1 MGSRHVQGIISHEL
15 YRRCIFCGRGYKNY
29 LLTREMFLN
38 YSQDGWYSEG
48 YDYQGTRVD
57 ESRIYSDTEYYPS
70 TTTSTSS
77 RRRGIFFK
85 WLHQKKWILAVAWKS
100 NKMLYY
106 FLQDHTEDRLWRDK
120 RLCTTSTCTTVP
132 TDTGATP
139 ESGGWARITGSVTR
153 TSDTVI
159 ITTV

>member
-1 MGSRHVQGIISHEL
+1 
-15 YRRCIFCGRGYKNY
+15 
-29 LLTREMFLN
+29 MFLN

-85 WLHQKKWILAVAWKS
+85 
-100 NKMLYY
+100 
-106 FLQDHTEDRLWRDK
+106 
-120 RLCTTSTCTTVP
+120 
-132 TDTGATP
+132 
-139 ESGGWARITGSVTR
+139 
-153 TSDTVI
+153 
-159 ITTV
+159 